1 MRADD
6 ATVHHLFLNKNFPP
20 NAWHGA
26 RRKLVEYC
34 KTANRSLILYAVV
47 PQSPGSKRNAFGLVD
62 LAVCLASVQSRAGH
76 PNLGKDSPLTA
87 SVAATFYNLYN
98 FRGGRPEFLER
109 LSQDLTQNMI
119 LVSWISPQAY
129 PRAPL
134 AMTDKMKE
142 LLARMG
148 QARRNDKM
156 VNARRNSPL
165 RPASTSPRFAVTRRG
180 LREDADPSAS
190 SDTGSGGAR
199 RSKEAS
205 DEVTATATALEVE
218 CRQLM
223 AQDEVADFVKSARL
237 SESQVL
243 LSFLEGTRQV
253 RSRLAL

>member
-1 MRADD
+1 MAHCD
-6 ATVHHLFLNKNFPP
+6 AWRTACARVTLPLCCRPLCPKLAGIHAAHTRCAHAPP
-20 NAWHGA
+20 LLH
-26 RRKLVEYC
+26 
-34 KTANRSLILYAVV
+34 AN
-47 PQSPGSKRNAFGLVD
+47 
-62 LAVCLASVQSRAGH
+62 
-76 PNLGKDSPLTA
+76 
-87 SVAATFYNLYN
+87 
-98 FRGGRPEFLER
+98 
-109 LSQDLTQNMI
+109 
-119 LVSWISPQAY
+119 
-129 PRAPL
+129 RAPL

-180 LREDADPSAS
+180 LREGADPSAS